1 MTNSTKP
8 TRAAILALSLAGS
21 LPWIATRAEADG
33 TFFQL
38 DLAPLTSDAVLSA
51 TRGKLSFG
59 ANYSAYETGWSA
71 GLHVTRDFV
80 IPDLATVKIGP
91 SLGGNDADSGVEL
104 GVKIIVERYQP
115 TDFGFVFLSGQYNTI
130 QNDWFALAQIGN
142 GRGLS
147 VDLSAGG
154 SDTYSEHSVAVNYRL
169 GDGPAGVRAGYRF
182 EAEEVFVG
190 LSINTY

>member
-8 TRAAILALSLAGS
+8 TRAAILALFFAGS

-33 TFFQL
+33 TFFQF
-38 DLAPLTSDAVLSA
+38 DLTTRSSDAVLSA

-80 IPDLATVKIGP
+80 IPDLATIKIGP
-91 SLGGNDADSGVEL
+91 SLSGNHADRGVALGG
-104 GVKIIVERYQP
+104 KILVERYQP

-142 GRGLS
+142 GRGLL
-147 VDLSAGG
+147 VDLGAGG
-154 SDTYSEHSVAVNYRL
+154 SDTYSEQFVAVNYRL
-169 GDGPAGVRAGYRF
+169 GDGPAGLRAGYRF

-190 LSINTY
+190 MSVNTY